1 MTGCKGSESEIK
13 QSRYRELCGCADISC
28 PAVMRCCSAQIAPS
42 ESNGRSLKADQ
53 TKEDNKMK
61 KKFAAAFLASLLLNL
76 LLAAPIQAN
85 SAQRHW
91 RGTDSTGAL
100 VKDKNCPLVVDKE
113 LLTFDVQEFPKNYYN
128 SIEEFLTYTGKV
140 TAEYT
145 FRNPADYTVTATL
158 VFPFGNLPHYGEYI
172 YDSYTGKH
180 TAAFETDKFGVA
192 VNGKPINTT
201 VRHTLKDRGTPFSLN
216 ADMPKLTDG
225 YIADSFF
232 RPDLPVW
239 VQQYSVEGI
248 NPENQ
253 AATAAFV
260 LREDLTKTRVL
271 WEEKSGIATLKD
283 GIRISGWIK
292 TGDTLTVYI
301 FGEPPKDGI
310 TWSLYE
316 NGACKKKTD
325 GNITLKHSE
334 QMTFRDFVF
343 REYDN
348 SSGISESD
356 WYNAQV
362 AFMNDGSKN
371 WMYGGIYTEK
381 SAFSLMRWYEYTMT
395 LEPGQTLTN
404 TVTAPLYPAIDAGY
418 TPSIYTYTYLLSP
431 AKTWAQFVELKIV
444 VNTPY
449 YMTENNQGGFLR
461 TEKGYELTLP
471 GLPEKELTF
480 TLSESEHPR
489 APKLS
494 LPFHP
499 VFLLAG
505 FAGFALIGGSV
516 IAVVLIVKRKKSRG
530 KEQS

>member
-1 MTGCKGSESEIK
+1 
-13 QSRYRELCGCADISC
+13 
-28 PAVMRCCSAQIAPS
+28 
-42 ESNGRSLKADQ
+42 
-53 TKEDNKMK
+53 MK
-61 KKFAAAFLASLLLNL
+61 RKVITVIFTVLLLSTVF
-76 LLAAPIQAN
+76 IQSTHAN

-91 RGTDSTGAL
+91 SGTDSTGAL

-128 SIEEFLTYTGKV
+128 STEEFLAYTGKV

-145 FRNPADYTVTATL
+145 FRNPADYTVTAML

-172 YDSYTGKH
+172 YDSP
-180 TAAFETDKFGVA
+180 TDKYNAASDAEKYGVK
-192 VNGKPINTT
+192 VNGEPIDVA
-201 VRHTLKDRGTPFSLN
+201 VRHTLKARGTPFSLDE
-216 ADMPKLTDG
+216 DMPKLTDG

-260 LREDLTKTRVL
+260 LREDSSKTRVL

-283 GIRISGWIK
+283 GLRISRWTK

-301 FGEPPKDGI
+301 FGEPPTDGI

-316 NGACKKKTD
+316 NGACKKKID
-325 GNITLKHSE
+325 GNITLKYSE

-348 SSGISESD
+348 SSDISESD

-362 AFMNDGSKN
+362 AFMNDGSKD

-381 SAFSLMRWYEYTMT
+381 SSFSLMRWYEYKTQCGLRT
-395 LEPGQTLTN
+395 KHTHSTWKTANLFTVLSPNGTAATVRN
-404 TVTAPLYPAIDAGY
+404 TV
-418 TPSIYTYTYLLSP
+418 
-431 AKTWAQFVELKIV
+431 
-444 VNTPY
+444 
-449 YMTENNQGGFLR
+449 
-461 TEKGYELTLP
+461 LP
-471 GLPEKELTF
+471 DN
-480 TLSESEHPR
+480 
-489 APKLS
+489 
-494 LPFHP
+494 
-499 VFLLAG
+499 
-505 FAGFALIGGSV
+505 
-516 IAVVLIVKRKKSRG
+516 
-530 KEQS
+530 

>member
-1 MTGCKGSESEIK
+1 
-13 QSRYRELCGCADISC
+13 
-28 PAVMRCCSAQIAPS
+28 
-42 ESNGRSLKADQ
+42 
-53 TKEDNKMK
+53 MK
-61 KKFAAAFLASLLLNL
+61 RKVITVIFTVLLLSVVF
-76 LLAAPIQAN
+76 IQPTHAN
-85 SAQRHW
+85 SAQRYW
-91 RGTDSTGAL
+91 SGTDSTGAL
-100 VKDKNCPLVVDKE
+100 LKDKNCPLVVDKE

-128 SIEEFLTYTGKV
+128 STEEFLAYTGKV

-172 YDSYTGKH
+172 YDSP
-180 TAAFETDKFGVA
+180 TDKYITVSDAEKYGVKI
-192 VNGKPINTT
+192 NGKLIKAT
-201 VRHTLKDRGTPFSLN
+201 VRHTLKDRGTPFSLDE
-216 ADMPKLTDG
+216 DMPKLVDE
-225 YIADSFF
+225 YISDSFF

-239 VQQYSVEGI
+239 VQHYSVEGVGA
-248 NPENQ
+248 ESQ
-253 AATAAFV
+253 AATVAFV
-260 LREDLTKTRVL
+260 LREEPSKTRVL

-283 GIRISGWIK
+283 GIRISGWTK

-316 NGACKKKTD
+316 NGACKKKID
-325 GNITLKHSE
+325 GNITLKYSE
-334 QMTFRDFVF
+334 QMTFRDFAF

-362 AFMNDGSKN
+362 AFLNAGSEE
-371 WMYGGIYTEK
+371 WRRGGIYTEK
-381 SAFSLMRWYEYTMT
+381 SAFSLMRWYEYTLS

-431 AKTWAQFVELKIV
+431 AKTWVQFGELKIV

-449 YMTENNQGGFLR
+449 YMTENNQSSFSK

-471 GLPEKELTF
+471 GLPEEELTF

-489 APKLS
+489 SPKLS
-494 LPFHP
+494 IPFNP
-499 VFLLAG
+499 VFLPAG
-505 FAGFALIGGSV
+505 FVGFVLIGGGV
-516 IAVVLIVKRKKSRG
+516 IAVVLIIKRKKSCG

>member
-1 MTGCKGSESEIK
+1 M
-13 QSRYRELCGCADISC
+13 
-28 PAVMRCCSAQIAPS
+28 
-42 ESNGRSLKADQ
+42 
-53 TKEDNKMK
+53 KEVKRK
-61 KKFAAAFLASLLLNL
+61 VITVIFTVLLLS
-76 LLAAPIQAN
+76 AVFIQPTHAN

-91 RGTDSTGAL
+91 SGTDSTGSL

-128 SIEEFLTYTGKV
+128 STEEFLAYTGKL

-145 FRNPADYTVTATL
+145 FRNPADYAVTATL

-172 YDSYTGKH
+172 YDSP
-180 TAAFETDKFGVA
+180 TDKYTVASDTEKYGVK
-192 VNGKPINTT
+192 VNGKPIEAT
-201 VRHTLKDRGTPFSLN
+201 VRHTLKDRGTSFSLN
-216 ADMPKLTDG
+216 EDMPKLTNG

-232 RPDLPVW
+232 RPDLSVW

-260 LREDLTKTRVL
+260 LREDPTKTRVL
-271 WEEKSGIATLKD
+271 WEEKSGIATLND
-283 GIRISGWIK
+283 GLRISGWAK

-310 TWSLYE
+310 IWSLYE
-316 NGACKKKTD
+316 NGACKKKID
-325 GNITLKHSE
+325 GNITLKYSE
-334 QMTFRDFVF
+334 QITFRDFAF

-362 AFMNDGSKN
+362 AFLNAGSEE
-371 WMYGGIYTEK
+371 WRQGGIYTEK
-381 SAFSLMRWYEYTMT
+381 SAFSLMRWYEYTLT
-395 LEPGQTLTN
+395 LEPGQILTN

-418 TPSIYTYTYLLSP
+418 TPSIYIYTYLLSP
-431 AKTWAQFVELKIV
+431 AKTWAQFGELKIV

-449 YMTENNQGGFLR
+449 YMTENDQGSFSG
-461 TEKGYELTLP
+461 TERGYELTLP
-471 GLPEKELTF
+471 GLPEKELAF

-489 APKLS
+489 PPKGS
-494 LPFHP
+494 IPFKLI
-499 VFLLAG
+499 FLLAG
-505 FAGFALIGGSV
+505 FAGFVLIGGGV
-516 IAVVLIVKRKKSRG
+516 IAVVLIVKRKKNRG

>member
-1 MTGCKGSESEIK
+1 
-13 QSRYRELCGCADISC
+13 
-28 PAVMRCCSAQIAPS
+28 
-42 ESNGRSLKADQ
+42 
-53 TKEDNKMK
+53 MK
-61 KKFAAAFLASLLLNL
+61 RKVITVIFTVLLLS
-76 LLAAPIQAN
+76 AVFVQPTHAN

-91 RGTDSTGAL
+91 SGTDSTGAL
-100 VKDKNCPLVVDKE
+100 VKDKNCPLVVEKE

-128 SIEEFLTYTGKV
+128 STEEFLAYTGKL

-145 FRNPADYTVTATL
+145 FRNPADYAVTATL

-172 YDSYTGKH
+172 YDSP
-180 TAAFETDKFGVA
+180 TDKYTVASDTEKYGVK
-192 VNGKPINTT
+192 VNGKPIEAT

-216 ADMPKLTDG
+216 EDMPKLTDG

-232 RPDLPVW
+232 RPDLSVW

-248 NPENQ
+248 GAENQ

-260 LREDLTKTRVL
+260 LREDPTKTRVL
-271 WEEKSGIATLKD
+271 WEEKSGIATLND
-283 GIRISGWIK
+283 GLRISGWAK

-310 TWSLYE
+310 AWSLYE
-316 NGACKKKTD
+316 NGACKKKID
-325 GNITLKHSE
+325 GNITLKYSE
-334 QMTFRDFVF
+334 QITFRNFAF

-362 AFMNDGSKN
+362 AFLNAGSEE
-371 WMYGGIYTEK
+371 WRQGGIYTEK
-381 SAFSLMRWYEYTMT
+381 SAFSLMRWYEYTLT
-395 LEPGQTLTN
+395 LEPGQILTN

-418 TPSIYTYTYLLSP
+418 TPSIYIYTYLLSP
-431 AKTWAQFVELKIV
+431 AKTWAQFGELKIV

-449 YMTENNQGGFLR
+449 YMTENDQGSFSG
-461 TEKGYELTLP
+461 TERGYELTLP

-480 TLSESEHPR
+480 TLSESEHSRP
-489 APKLS
+489 PKGS
-494 LPFHP
+494 MPFKL

-505 FAGFALIGGSV
+505 FAGFVLIGGGV
-516 IAVVLIVKRKKSRG
+516 IAVVLIVKRKKNRG

>member
-1 MTGCKGSESEIK
+1 
-13 QSRYRELCGCADISC
+13 
-28 PAVMRCCSAQIAPS
+28 
-42 ESNGRSLKADQ
+42 
-53 TKEDNKMK
+53 MK

-128 SIEEFLTYTGKV
+128 SIEEFLAYTGKV

-192 VNGKPINTT
+192 VNGKPIKTT

-260 LREDLTKTRVL
+260 LREDPTKTRVL
-271 WEEKSGIATLKD
+271 WEEKSGIAALKD

-325 GNITLKHSE
+325 GNITLKYSE

-362 AFMNDGSKN
+362 AFMNDGSKD

-431 AKTWAQFVELKIV
+431 AKTWAQFGELKIV

-449 YMTENNQGGFLR
+449 FMTENNQGGFLR

-494 LPFHP
+494 LPFNP

-505 FAGFALIGGSV
+505 FVGFVLIGGSV

>member
-1 MTGCKGSESEIK
+1 
-13 QSRYRELCGCADISC
+13 
-28 PAVMRCCSAQIAPS
+28 
-42 ESNGRSLKADQ
+42 
-53 TKEDNKMK
+53 MK
-61 KKFAAAFLASLLLNL
+61 RKVITVIFTVLLLS
-76 LLAAPIQAN
+76 AVFIQSTHAN

-91 RGTDSTGAL
+91 SGTDSTGSL
-100 VKDKNCPLVVDKE
+100 IKDKNCPLVVDRE
-113 LLTFDVQEFPKNYYN
+113 VLTFDVQEFPKNYY
-128 SIEEFLTYTGKV
+128 SSAEEFLAYTGKV

-180 TAAFETDKFGVA
+180 TAVSDTEKYGVK
-192 VNGKPINTT
+192 VNGKLIKAT
-201 VRHTLKDRGTPFSLN
+201 VRHTLKNIGTPFSLDE
-216 ADMPKLTDG
+216 DMPKLTDG
-225 YIADSFF
+225 YISDGFF

-248 NPENQ
+248 GAENQ

-260 LREDLTKTRVL
+260 LREDSSKTRVL

-283 GIRISGWIK
+283 GIRMSGWTK

-310 TWSLYE
+310 AWSLYE
-316 NGACKKKTD
+316 NGACKKKID
-325 GNITLKHSE
+325 GTITLKCSE
-334 QMTFRDFVF
+334 QMTFWDFVF

-348 SSGISESD
+348 NSGISESD

-362 AFMNDGSKN
+362 AFLNDGSKD

-381 SAFSLMRWYEYTMT
+381 SSFSLMRWYEYTLT

-418 TPSIYTYTYLLSP
+418 TPSIYTYSYLLSP
-431 AKTWAQFVELKIV
+431 AKTWAQFGELKIV

-449 YMTENNQGGFLR
+449 YMTENNQSSFSG
-461 TEKGYELTLP
+461 TEKGYELTMP

-480 TLSESEHPR
+480 TLSEAEHPR
-489 APKLS
+489 PPKLS
-494 LPFHP
+494 IPFNP

-505 FAGFALIGGSV
+505 FVGFVLIGGVV
-516 IAVVLIVKRKKSRG
+516 IAVLLILKRKKSYG

>member
-1 MTGCKGSESEIK
+1 M
-13 QSRYRELCGCADISC
+13 
-28 PAVMRCCSAQIAPS
+28 
-42 ESNGRSLKADQ
+42 
-53 TKEDNKMK
+53 KEVKRK
-61 KKFAAAFLASLLLNL
+61 VITVVFTVLLLSVVF
-76 LLAAPIQAN
+76 IQPTHAN
-85 SAQRHW
+85 SAQRYW
-91 RGTDSTGAL
+91 SGTDSTGAL
-100 VKDKNCPLVVDKE
+100 LKDKNCPLVVDKE

-128 SIEEFLTYTGKV
+128 SSEEFLAYTGKV

-172 YDSYTGKH
+172 YDSP
-180 TAAFETDKFGVA
+180 TDKYIAVSDAEKYGVK
-192 VNGKPINTT
+192 VNGELIKAT
-201 VRHTLKDRGTPFSLN
+201 VRHTLKARGTPFSLDE
-216 ADMPKLTDG
+216 DMPTLTDG
-225 YIADSFF
+225 YISDSFF

-239 VQQYSVEGI
+239 VQHYSVEGVGA
-248 NPENQ
+248 ESQ

-260 LREDLTKTRVL
+260 LREEPSKTRVL

-283 GIRISGWIK
+283 GIRISGWTK

-310 TWSLYE
+310 AWSLYE
-316 NGACKKKTD
+316 NGACKKKID
-325 GNITLKHSE
+325 GNITLKYSE
-334 QMTFRDFVF
+334 QMTFRDFAF

-362 AFMNDGSKN
+362 AFLNAGSEE
-371 WMYGGIYTEK
+371 WRRGGIYTEK
-381 SAFSLMRWYEYTMT
+381 SAFSLMRWYEYTLT

-404 TVTAPLYPAIDAGY
+404 TVIAPLYPAIDAGY

-431 AKTWAQFVELKIV
+431 AKTWAQFGELKIV

-489 APKLS
+489 PPKLS
-494 LPFHP
+494 IPFHP
-499 VFLLAG
+499 VFL
-505 FAGFALIGGSV
+505 FAGFVLIGGGV
-516 IAVVLIVKRKKSRG
+516 IAVVLIIKRKKSHG

>member
-1 MTGCKGSESEIK
+1 MKRKVITGIFTVLMLSTVFI
-13 QSRYRELCGCADISC
+13 QS
-28 PAVMRCCSAQIAPS
+28 
-42 ESNGRSLKADQ
+42 
-53 TKEDNKMK
+53 TH
-61 KKFAAAFLASLLLNL
+61 
-76 LLAAPIQAN
+76 AN

-91 RGTDSTGAL
+91 SGTDSTGAL

-113 LLTFDVQEFPKNYYN
+113 LLTFDVREFPKNYYN
-128 SIEEFLTYTGKV
+128 STEEFLAYTGKV

-172 YDSYTGKH
+172 YDSP
-180 TAAFETDKFGVA
+180 TDKYIAVSDTEKYGVK
-192 VNGKPINTT
+192 VNGKLIKAT
-201 VRHTLKDRGTPFSLN
+201 VRHTLKNIGTPFSLDE
-216 ADMPKLTDG
+216 DMPKLTDG
-225 YIADSFF
+225 YIADGFF

-248 NPENQ
+248 GAENQ
-253 AATAAFV
+253 AATAVFV
-260 LREDLTKTRVL
+260 LREDSSKTRVL

-283 GIRISGWIK
+283 GIRMSGWTK

-310 TWSLYE
+310 AWSLYE
-316 NGACKKKTD
+316 NGACKKKID
-325 GNITLKHSE
+325 GTITLKCSE
-334 QMTFRDFVF
+334 QMTFWDFVF

-348 SSGISESD
+348 NSGISESD

-362 AFMNDGSKN
+362 AFLNDGSKD

-381 SAFSLMRWYEYTMT
+381 SSFSLMRWYEYTLT

-418 TPSIYTYTYLLSP
+418 TPSIYTYSYLLSP
-431 AKTWAQFVELKIV
+431 AKTWAQFGELKIV

-449 YMTENNQGGFLR
+449 YMTENNQGGFSR

-489 APKLS
+489 PPKLS

-499 VFLLAG
+499 VFLFAG
-505 FAGFALIGGSV
+505 FAGFVLIGGGV

>member
-1 MTGCKGSESEIK
+1 M
-13 QSRYRELCGCADISC
+13 
-28 PAVMRCCSAQIAPS
+28 
-42 ESNGRSLKADQ
+42 
-53 TKEDNKMK
+53 KEVKRK
-61 KKFAAAFLASLLLNL
+61 VITVIFTVLLLS
-76 LLAAPIQAN
+76 AVFIQSTHAN

-91 RGTDSTGAL
+91 SGTDSSGAL
-100 VKDKNCPLVVDKE
+100 VKDKNCPLAVDKE
-113 LLTFDVQEFPKNYYN
+113 LLTFDVQELPKNYY
-128 SIEEFLTYTGKV
+128 SGTEEFLAYTGRV

-145 FRNPADYTVTATL
+145 FCNPADYAVTATL
-158 VFPFGNLPHYGEYI
+158 VFPFGNLPLYGEYL
-172 YDSYTGKH
+172 YDSPTDKY
-180 TAAFETDKFGVA
+180 TAASDTEKYGVK
-192 VNGKPINTT
+192 VNGKPIEAT

-216 ADMPKLTDG
+216 EDMPKLTDG

-232 RPDLPVW
+232 RSDLPVW

-253 AATAAFV
+253 AATAALV
-260 LREDLTKTRVL
+260 LREDPTKTRVL
-271 WEEKSGIATLKD
+271 WEEKSGMATLKD
-283 GIRISGWIK
+283 GIRISGWTK

-316 NGACKKKTD
+316 NGACKKKID
-325 GNITLKHSE
+325 GNITLKYSE

-362 AFMNDGSKN
+362 AFMNDGSKD

-381 SAFSLMRWYEYTMT
+381 SSFSLMRWYEYTLS

-431 AKTWAQFVELKIV
+431 AKTWAQFGELKIA

-449 YMTENNQGGFLR
+449 YMTENNQGGFS
-461 TEKGYELTLP
+461 KAGNGYELTLP
-471 GLPEKELTF
+471 GLPEKELSF

-489 APKLS
+489 PPKLS
-494 LPFHP
+494 IPFKP
-499 VFLLAG
+499 VFLLAVFVG
-505 FAGFALIGGSV
+505 FVLIGGGV
-516 IAVVLIVKRKKSRG
+516 IADVLIIKRKKSRG
-530 KEQS
+530 KEQP

>member
-1 MTGCKGSESEIK
+1 
-13 QSRYRELCGCADISC
+13 
-28 PAVMRCCSAQIAPS
+28 
-42 ESNGRSLKADQ
+42 
-53 TKEDNKMK
+53 MK
-61 KKFAAAFLASLLLNL
+61 RKVITVIFTVLLLS
-76 LLAAPIQAN
+76 AVFIQSTHAN

-91 RGTDSTGAL
+91 SGTDSTGAL

-128 SIEEFLTYTGKV
+128 SIEEFLAYTGKV

-172 YDSYTGKH
+172 YDSPTDKY
-180 TAAFETDKFGVA
+180 TAASDTEKYGVK
-192 VNGKPINTT
+192 VNGKLIKAT
-201 VRHTLKDRGTPFSLN
+201 VRHTLKDRGTPFSLDE
-216 ADMPKLTDG
+216 DMPKLTDG
-225 YIADSFF
+225 YISDSFF

-248 NPENQ
+248 GAENQ

-260 LREDLTKTRVL
+260 LREDSSKTRVL
-271 WEEKSGIATLKD
+271 WAEKNGIATLKD
-283 GIRISGWIK
+283 GIRISGWTK
-292 TGDTLTVYI
+292 TGDTLTVYV

-310 TWSLYE
+310 AWSLYE
-316 NGACKKKTD
+316 NGACEKKID
-325 GNITLKHSE
+325 GNITLKYSE

-362 AFMNDGSKN
+362 AFLNAGSTD
-371 WMYGGIYTEK
+371 WMYGGIYTDK
-381 SAFSLMRWYEYTMT
+381 YSFSLMRWYEYTLT

-431 AKTWAQFVELKIV
+431 AKTWAQFGELKIV
-444 VNTPY
+444 VNTAY
-449 YMTENNQGGFLR
+449 YMTENNQGSFSK

-489 APKLS
+489 PPKLS
-494 LPFHP
+494 LPFRP

-505 FAGFALIGGSV
+505 FAGFVLIGGGV
-516 IAVVLIVKRKKSRG
+516 IAVVLIIKRKKSCG

>member
-1 MTGCKGSESEIK
+1 
-13 QSRYRELCGCADISC
+13 
-28 PAVMRCCSAQIAPS
+28 
-42 ESNGRSLKADQ
+42 
-53 TKEDNKMK
+53 MK
-61 KKFAAAFLASLLLNL
+61 KRIAAAFLTSLLLNPV
-76 LLAAPIQAN
+76 LAVPAQAN
-85 SAQRHW
+85 SARLRW
-91 RGTDSTGAL
+91 NGTDSTGAL

-128 SIEEFLTYTGKV
+128 STEEFLTYTGKV

-145 FRNPADYTVTATL
+145 FCNPADYTVTATL

-172 YDSYTGKH
+172 YDSP
-180 TAAFETDKFGVA
+180 TDKYIVVSDTEKYGVK
-192 VNGKPINTT
+192 VNGEPIDVA
-201 VRHTLKDRGTPFSLN
+201 VRHTLKARGTPFSLDE
-216 ADMPKLTDG
+216 DMPKLTDG
-225 YIADSFF
+225 YISDSFF

-239 VQQYSVEGI
+239 VRQYSVEGI
-248 NPENQ
+248 GAENQ

-260 LREDLTKTRVL
+260 LREDSSKTRVL

-283 GIRISGWIK
+283 GIRISGWTK

-316 NGACKKKTD
+316 NGACEKKIAGT
-325 GNITLKHSE
+325 ITLKYSE
-334 QMTFRDFVF
+334 QMTFRDFAF

-362 AFMNDGSKN
+362 AFLNDGSED
-371 WMYGGIYTEK
+371 WMYGGIYTDK
-381 SAFSLMRWYEYTMT
+381 YSFSLMRWYEYTLT

-404 TVTAPLYPAIDAGY
+404 TVTAPLYPSIDAEY
-418 TPSIYTYTYLLSP
+418 TPSIYSYTYLLSP
-431 AKTWAQFVELKIV
+431 AKTWARFGELKIV

-480 TLSESEHPR
+480 TLSESPNPR
-489 APKLS
+489 RPVS
-494 LPFHP
+494 LRLL
-499 VFLLAG
+499 FL
-505 FAGFALIGGSV
+505 FAGFTGFVLIGGGV
-516 IAVVLIVKRKKSRG
+516 IAAVVVLAVREGKRRG
-530 KEQS
+530 KEKP

>member
-1 MTGCKGSESEIK
+1 MLSTVFI
-13 QSRYRELCGCADISC
+13 QS
-28 PAVMRCCSAQIAPS
+28 
-42 ESNGRSLKADQ
+42 
-53 TKEDNKMK
+53 TH
-61 KKFAAAFLASLLLNL
+61 
-76 LLAAPIQAN
+76 AN

-91 RGTDSTGAL
+91 SGTDSTGAL

-113 LLTFDVQEFPKNYYN
+113 LLTFDVREFPKNYYN
-128 SIEEFLTYTGKV
+128 STEEFLAYTGKV

-172 YDSYTGKH
+172 YDSP
-180 TAAFETDKFGVA
+180 TDKHIAVSDTEKYGVK
-192 VNGKPINTT
+192 VNGKLIKAT
-201 VRHTLKDRGTPFSLN
+201 VRHTLKNIGTPFSLDE
-216 ADMPKLTDG
+216 DMPKLTDG
-225 YIADSFF
+225 YISDGFF

-248 NPENQ
+248 GAENQ

-260 LREDLTKTRVL
+260 LREDSSKTRVL

-283 GIRISGWIK
+283 GIRMSGWTK

-310 TWSLYE
+310 AWSLYE
-316 NGACKKKTD
+316 NGACKKKID
-325 GNITLKHSE
+325 GTITLKCSE
-334 QMTFRDFVF
+334 QMTFWDFVF

-348 SSGISESD
+348 NSGISESD

-362 AFMNDGSKN
+362 AFLNDGSKD

-381 SAFSLMRWYEYTMT
+381 SSFSLMRWYEYTLT
-395 LEPGQTLTN
+395 LEPGQTLIN

-431 AKTWAQFVELKIV
+431 AKTWAQFGDLKIV

-449 YMTENNQGGFLR
+449 YMTENNQDSFSG
-461 TEKGYELTLP
+461 TEKGYELTMP

-480 TLSESEHPR
+480 TLSEAEHPR
-489 APKLS
+489 PPKQS
-494 LPFHP
+494 IPFNP

-505 FAGFALIGGSV
+505 FVGFVLIGGV
-516 IAVVLIVKRKKSRG
+516 LIAVLLILKRKKSYG

>member
-1 MTGCKGSESEIK
+1 
-13 QSRYRELCGCADISC
+13 
-28 PAVMRCCSAQIAPS
+28 
-42 ESNGRSLKADQ
+42 
-53 TKEDNKMK
+53 MK
-61 KKFAAAFLASLLLNL
+61 RKVITALFTALLLGAVL
-76 LLAAPIQAN
+76 IQPTYAN

-91 RGTDSTGAL
+91 NGTSGTGTL
-100 VKDKNCPLVVDKE
+100 VKDKDCPLAVDKE

-128 SIEEFLTYTGKV
+128 NIEEFLAYTGKV

-172 YDSYTGKH
+172 YDPP
-180 TAAFETDKFGVA
+180 TDKYTDASDTEKYGVK
-192 VNGKPINTT
+192 VNGEPIDVA
-201 VRHTLKDRGTPFSLN
+201 VRHTLKGRGTPFSLDE
-216 ADMPKLTDG
+216 DMPKLTDG
-225 YIADSFF
+225 YISDSFF

-239 VQQYSVEGI
+239 VQHYSVEGVSA
-248 NPENQ
+248 ENQ

-260 LREDLTKTRVL
+260 LREDPSKTRVL
-271 WEEKSGIATLKD
+271 WEEKNGIATLKD
-283 GIRISGWIK
+283 GIRISGWTK

-316 NGACKKKTD
+316 NGACEKKID
-325 GNITLKHSE
+325 GTITLKYSE

-348 SSGISESD
+348 ISGISESD
-356 WYNAQV
+356 WFNAQV
-362 AFMNDGSKN
+362 AFLNDGSKG
-371 WMYGGIYTEK
+371 WMHGGIYTEK
-381 SAFSLMRWYEYTMT
+381 SSFSLMRWYEYTLT

-431 AKTWAQFVELKIV
+431 AKTWAQFGELKIV

-489 APKLS
+489 PPKLS
-494 LPFHP
+494 IPFHP
-499 VFLLAG
+499 VFLFAG
-505 FAGFALIGGSV
+505 FAGFVLIGGGV
-516 IAVVLIVKRKKSRG
+516 IAVVLIIKRKKSHG

>member
-1 MTGCKGSESEIK
+1 MKRKVITGIFTVLMLSTVFI
-13 QSRYRELCGCADISC
+13 QS
-28 PAVMRCCSAQIAPS
+28 
-42 ESNGRSLKADQ
+42 
-53 TKEDNKMK
+53 TH
-61 KKFAAAFLASLLLNL
+61 
-76 LLAAPIQAN
+76 AN

-91 RGTDSTGAL
+91 SGTDSTGAL

-113 LLTFDVQEFPKNYYN
+113 LLTFDVREFPKNYYN
-128 SIEEFLTYTGKV
+128 STEEFLAYTGKV

-172 YDSYTGKH
+172 YDSP
-180 TAAFETDKFGVA
+180 TDKHIAVSDTEKYGVK
-192 VNGKPINTT
+192 VNGKLIKAT
-201 VRHTLKDRGTPFSLN
+201 VRHTLKNIGTPFSLDE
-216 ADMPKLTDG
+216 DMPKLTDG
-225 YIADSFF
+225 YISDGFF

-248 NPENQ
+248 GAENQ

-260 LREDLTKTRVL
+260 LREDSSKTRVL

-283 GIRISGWIK
+283 GIRMSGWTK

-310 TWSLYE
+310 AWSLYE
-316 NGACKKKTD
+316 NGACKKKID
-325 GNITLKHSE
+325 GTITLKCSE
-334 QMTFRDFVF
+334 QMTFWDFVF

-348 SSGISESD
+348 NSGISESD

-362 AFMNDGSKN
+362 AFLNDGSKD

-381 SAFSLMRWYEYTMT
+381 SSFSLMRWYEYTLT
-395 LEPGQTLTN
+395 LEPGQTLIN

-431 AKTWAQFVELKIV
+431 AKTWAQFGDLKIV

-449 YMTENNQGGFLR
+449 YMTENNQDSFSG
-461 TEKGYELTLP
+461 TEKGYELTMP

-480 TLSESEHPR
+480 TLSEAEHPR
-489 APKLS
+489 PPKQS
-494 LPFHP
+494 IPFNP

-505 FAGFALIGGSV
+505 FVGFVLIGGV
-516 IAVVLIVKRKKSRG
+516 LIAVLLILKRKKSYG

>member
-1 MTGCKGSESEIK
+1 MIFT
-13 QSRYRELCGCADISC
+13 
-28 PAVMRCCSAQIAPS
+28 V
-42 ESNGRSLKADQ
+42 
-53 TKEDNKMK
+53 
-61 KKFAAAFLASLLLNL
+61 LLLSTVF
-76 LLAAPIQAN
+76 IQSTHAN

-91 RGTDSTGAL
+91 SGTDSTGSL
-100 VKDKNCPLVVDKE
+100 IKDKNCPLVVDRE
-113 LLTFDVQEFPKNYYN
+113 VLTFDVQELPKNYY
-128 SIEEFLTYTGKV
+128 SSAEEFLAYTGKV

-172 YDSYTGKH
+172 YDSPTDKY
-180 TAAFETDKFGVA
+180 TAASDTEKYGVT
-192 VNGKPINTT
+192 VDGKSIEAT
-201 VRHTLKDRGTPFSLN
+201 VRHTLKDRGTPFSLDM
-216 ADMPKLTDG
+216 DMPKLTDG

-248 NPENQ
+248 NHENQ

-260 LREDLTKTRVL
+260 LREDTTKTRVL
-271 WEEKSGIATLKD
+271 WEGKSGMATLKD
-283 GIRISGWIK
+283 GIRMSDWVK
-292 TGDTLTVYI
+292 NGDTLTVYI
-301 FGEPPKDGI
+301 FGECPKAGI
-310 TWSLYE
+310 AWVLYE
-316 NGACKKKTD
+316 NGACEKKTD

-334 QMTFRDFVF
+334 QMIFRDFAF

-348 SSGISESD
+348 NSGISEND

-362 AFMNDGSKN
+362 AFMNDGSKD

-381 SAFSLMRWYEYTMT
+381 SSFSLMRWYEYTLT

-431 AKTWAQFVELKIV
+431 AKTWAQFGELKIV

-449 YMTENNQGGFLR
+449 YMTENNQGSFSG

-489 APKLS
+489 PPKLS

-505 FAGFALIGGSV
+505 FVGFVLIGGGV
-516 IAVVLIVKRKKSRG
+516 IAVVLIIKRKKSCG
-530 KEQS
+530 KEQP